1 MESTTVDGGRRG
13 RRPDHIAS
21 LCDEGLRQLRLGD
34 PASAAESLSHLIR
47 VLLPAAAGSAQGWEE
62 ALRQAAR
69 GLSLC
74 LEALEDGDLRQRALE
89 ALFEAFQ
96 AAAER
101 GDCGLRQEL
110 PFLML
115 SHARA
120 EERLRLVAW
129 TRRELA
135 AASPQAA
142 KDCWRLLLELEV
154 GDASSGRALLEQCRA
169 AGHADVVAEKLLDL
183 DRVGEALIVA
193 RRELGDPEQLLR
205 FASSPG
211 ARAQAPAVM
220 ALIEERLA
228 RSFDSRLASWL
239 AERYAERGDLAR
251 AARLRQRLERL
262 ERSMRR
268 ERPQSGGLLGLVRR
282 ALGR

>member
-1 MESTTVDGGRRG
+1 MESTTVDGGRGG
-13 RRPDHIAS
+13 RRPDRVAS
-21 LCDEGLRQLRLGD
+21 LCDEGLRQLQLGD
-34 PASAAESLSHLIR
+34 PASAAESLSRLVR
-47 VLLPAAAGSAQGWEE
+47 VLLPGAAASAQGWEE
-62 ALRQAAR
+62 ALRQAVC
-69 GLSLC
+69 GLGLC
-74 LEALEDGDLRQRALE
+74 LQALEDADLRQRALE

-96 AAAER
+96 VAAER

-115 SHARA
+115 SNARA
-120 EERLRLVAW
+120 EERLRLAAW

-142 KDCWRLLLELEV
+142 KDYWRLLLDLEV
-154 GDASSGRALLEQCRA
+154 GDASTGRVLLDQCRA
-169 AGHADVVAEKLLDL
+169 AGYADVVAEKLLDL
-183 DRVGEALIVA
+183 DRIGEALIVA

-211 ARAQAPAVM
+211 ARTQAPAVM

-228 RSFDSRLASWL
+228 RSFDSRLAGWL

-268 ERPQSGGLLGLVRR
+268 ERSPSGGVWGLVRR